1 MGSFTLRQQILTDF
15 PPKELRSVIDQGKKD
30 IKKGIVVSISTFE
43 GKVGVAVGVTGE
55 LTKKYDAVELVKIA
69 SEVLGGKGGGG
80 RKDFAQA
87 GGSNKDKI
95 KDAFKALSDK
105 IT

>member
-1 MGSFTLRQQILTDF
+1 MIDF

-30 IKKGIVVSISTFE
+30 IKNGIVISISVFE
-43 GKVGVAVGVTGE
+43 GKVGVAVGLTEE
-55 LTKKYDAVELVKIA
+55 LTKKFDAVKLVKLA

-87 GGSNKDKI
+87 GGSHKDKI
-95 KDAFKALSDK
+95 DEAFKIINDK
-105 IT
+105 IS